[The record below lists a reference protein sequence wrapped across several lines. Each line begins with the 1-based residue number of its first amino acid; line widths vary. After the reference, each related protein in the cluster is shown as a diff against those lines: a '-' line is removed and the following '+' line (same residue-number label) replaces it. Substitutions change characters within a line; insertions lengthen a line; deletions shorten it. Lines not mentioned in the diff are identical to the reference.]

1 MKISGIVGPCVSMN
15 HRNACVYDDE
25 VGVGGTSK
33 WKITGIDPNTTLA
46 VYFEIVNQVSESK
59 KNIELIK

>member
-1 MKISGIVGPCVSMN
+1 MN

-46 VYFEIVNQVSESK
+46 VYFEIVNQVSSK
-59 KNIELIK
+59 ILI

>member
-1 MKISGIVGPCVSMN
+1 MN

-46 VYFEIVNQVSESK
+46 VYFEIVNQVSSK
-59 KNIELIK
+59 ILILKVCLSWFVLDFKTI